1 MGGKLSIPLFESSTH
16 QVVMLGLDN
25 AGKSTIIYRLKLNQ
39 FVQPTPTIGFNC
51 EKFRLTSGSARGQ
64 GFSLWDVGG
73 QEKLRPLWRSYI
85 RHTDAVLFVID
96 STDVERFEEVRLEI
110 QNLLR
115 LAELPKHV
123 PILLL
128 ANKQDLP
135 LAKTKDEIE
144 QSMCSG
150 FESHLTTVLGCC
162 AVTGEGLDDIFSIL
176 YSLILDSRR
185 SLKKR

>member
-25 AGKSTIIYRLKLNQ
+25 AAHSNHWIQLRKVSSYLRLRERAGI
-39 FVQPTPTIGFNC
+39 FT
-51 EKFRLTSGSARGQ
+51 
-64 GFSLWDVGG
+64 VG
-73 QEKLRPLWRSYI
+73 Y
-85 RHTDAVLFVID
+85 AVLFVID